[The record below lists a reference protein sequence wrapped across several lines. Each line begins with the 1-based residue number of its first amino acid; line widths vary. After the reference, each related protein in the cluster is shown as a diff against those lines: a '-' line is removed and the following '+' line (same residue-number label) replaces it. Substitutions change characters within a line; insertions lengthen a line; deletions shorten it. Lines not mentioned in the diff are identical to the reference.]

1 MNYIGH
7 DITDAVKITNMFTIS
22 VTRDHLIGFNRGNG
36 LLFDF
41 SRYEQL
47 NIQYLIDI
55 NLRAKLVVVI

>member
-1 MNYIGH
+1 MNYVGYI
-7 DITDAVKITNMFTIS
+7 ITDAVKHANVFMVS
-22 VTRDHLIGFNRGNG
+22 LTRDNQIGFNRGNG

-55 NLRAKLVVVI
+55 NLRAKLVVI